1 MSVKENFSAKLLLAS
16 NTTVERPLYVK
27 AVDATAK
34 TVTVKFPGADSGTYL
49 IALESTDI
57 GRIDETALSLTVEG
71 RVTAISPLTGSYLG
85 GTKVTITGVNFSNDP
100 LDNPVKAG
108 NNWCDVLTTNPT

>member
-1 MSVKENFSAKLLLAS
+1 MSVKENFSAKLLLES
-16 NTTVERPLYVK
+16 DTTVTRPLYVK

-34 TVTVKFPGADSGTYL
+34 TVTVKFPGADSGIYL

-57 GRIDETALSLTVEG
+57 GRIEETALRLTVEG
-71 RVTAISPLTGSYLG
+71 KVTGITPLTGSYLG
-85 GTKVTITGVNFSNDP
+85 GTHVTIDGVNFSNDP

-108 NNWCDVLTTNPT
+108 NSWCDVLTTSPT